1 VTSSGVFK
9 LLIKFVNIS
18 GCFILKLMGVFTLA
32 SVIMSANDALGD
44 KVTVRGSERDGIA
57 RIAFTWPTPVPFLA
71 KIQNREIVIQFSRP
85 AEGNFN
91 VLAKTLSKFI
101 GRPRVQNGGTVLI
114 FPLAGNFDLNY
125 FSRGSTVFVEVIDP
139 NPVKRNVE
147 TKNQSSGVVKGQR
160 ALERVAVRVGSHS
173 SYSRIVFDWKKR
185 VAYKVAKQGNLV
197 TVTFSKPANIIVSA
211 LNKSGLVNVR
221 GAKAQVVKN
230 TTIVGLSVTSTSK
243 LKHFRNGPKVIL
255 DVLKSAGPND
265 APPIST
271 LLPKIIAKQGASGQ
285 VKQRLALKL
294 DGKSKLGVK
303 KPLKSKKVSG
313 KGTKTVMRG
322 DQQSIEVAC
331 PKLKLTN
338 NNSNSKKI
346 KPATLQL
353 DWPAPVAA
361 AVFRRA
367 GSLWMVFNKPSKVD
381 VCKLRERGGLIFK
394 SIVQETSEQATILR
408 LVTATGFNPNI
419 RRNGFSW
426 IFDFKKQAL
435 KPQTAINIKARMSS
449 PRGSLLTAAIRDV
462 GDAIPFKD
470 TKVYDNLFVLPVIPL
485 GHGINQKFS
494 YSQLS
499 ILPSAQGIV
508 IQPNIDDLRVR
519 STKLGVEISAESNLA
534 LSTMRNKKGGS
545 KSFGKRDALSRIIE
559 TKVWRKMRRQKPS
572 EFYKIRREK
581 LVRIT
586 KKKGDE
592 KTKARLDM
600 LLFLLGNGYGYE
612 AKGVLSLI
620 RPKTSDVAAGRQFR
634 FLQGATDFMMGRYK
648 DSLKALM
655 HPSMFGNDEGEYWRA
670 AAKIAAGE
678 DVVNA
683 AKTMNA
689 KGAVFRAYPRELKMR
704 LGIRTTKAAIIAG
717 DIKSGIKYLSMLAKE
732 EPRPKEIDQL
742 AFMEG
747 TIKQM
752 QGNFPGAIK
761 AWQEVEKGEHRPSV
775 AKSVLLRTELL
786 LTTKKIKKKEVI
798 KELENLRF
806 AWRGGEFEFSLLH
819 KLGNLYL
826 DVGEYRR
833 GLRTLRTA
841 VSNFRGHPKGGEIT
855 QRMEAAF
862 IDLYLNDAAD
872 KIPPVRALA
881 LFDEFKELTPT
892 GKKGDEL
899 IQKLADRLAA
909 VDLLEKAAKL
919 LEQQIEFRLTGADKV
934 RVGAQLATLYILDKK
949 PGKAL
954 ETLNKTK
961 LAGQSGSTSRERRL
975 LNSRSL
981 IDLKRN
987 VDALVPLEDDES
999 READLLRSEIYWG
1012 KNWPKAAKALQRLM
1026 VSTGAAPGRK
1036 LNEKQ
1041 AQFVLNLGVAL
1052 AYSGNNRGITRLSR
1066 DYLKEMDATSFK
1078 DAFRLIAS
1086 PDNMGLIDYRTV
1098 ARRVKMVSNFK
1109 NFMSSYR
1116 KRLKNGKLSQVN

>member
-1 VTSSGVFK
+1 VVISSGVFK
-9 LLIKFVNIS
+9 LLIKFINIY
-18 GCFILKLMGVFTLA
+18 GCFILKLMGIFTLA
-32 SVIMSANDALGD
+32 SVIMLANDALGD
-44 KVTVRGSERDGIA
+44 KVTARGSERDGVA
-57 RIAFTWPTPVPFLA
+57 SMAFTWPTPVPFLA

-91 VLAKTLSKFI
+91 VLAKTLSKYI
-101 GRPRVQNGGTVLI
+101 GPPRVQNGGTVLI

-125 FSRGSTVFVEVIDP
+125 FSRGRTVFVEVIDP
-139 NPVKRNVE
+139 NPVKKNIE
-147 TKNQSSGVVKGQR
+147 TKNQSSGIVTGQR
-160 ALERVAVRVGSHS
+160 ALERVVVRVGSHS
-173 SYSRIVFDWKKR
+173 SYSRIVFDWKNR
-185 VAYKVAKQGNLV
+185 VKYKVAKRGNLV
-197 TVTFSKPANIIVSA
+197 TVTFSKPANIIISA
-211 LNKSGLVNVR
+211 LNRRGLANVR
-221 GAKAQVVKN
+221 GAKAQISKN
-230 TTIVGLSVTSTSK
+230 TTIVGLSVTSTSE

-271 LLPKIIAKQGASGQ
+271 LVPKIIE
-285 VKQRLALKL
+285 KQRLALEL

-303 KPLKSKKVSG
+303 KLIKLKKVNG
-313 KGTKTVMRG
+313 KSAKTVVRS
-322 DQQSIEVAC
+322 DQRSAEVAC
-331 PKLKLTN
+331 PKLKLIN
-338 NNSNSKKI
+338 NNPNSKKI

-367 GSLWMVFNKPSKVD
+367 GSLWMVFNKPLKVD
-381 VCKLRERGGLIFK
+381 VCKLREQGGLIFK
-394 SIVQETSEQATILR
+394 SIIQETSEQATILR
-408 LVTATGFNPNI
+408 LVTVTGFNPNI

-435 KPQTAINIKARMSS
+435 KAQTVIKIKAKMSS
-449 PRGSLLTAAIRDV
+449 PRGSLLTATIRDV

-470 TKVYDNLFVLPVIPL
+470 TKVYDNLFVVPVIPL
-485 GHGINQKFS
+485 GHGINKQFS
-494 YSQLS
+494 YSQLN
-499 ILPSAQGIV
+499 ILPTAQGIV

-519 STKLGVEISAESNLA
+519 STKLGVEISADSNLA
-534 LSTMRNKKGGS
+534 LSTIRNKKGGR
-545 KSFGKRDALSRIIE
+545 KSFGKGDALSRIIE
-559 TKVWRKMRRQKPS
+559 TKVWRKMRRQKPA
-572 EFYKIRREK
+572 EFYQIRREK

-586 KKKGDE
+586 KTKGAKKI
-592 KTKARLDM
+592 KARLDM
-600 LLFLLGNGYGYE
+600 LLFLLGNGYGHE
-612 AKGVLSLI
+612 AKGVLGLI
-620 RPKTSDVAAGRQFR
+620 RPKSSDVAASRQFR

-678 DVVNA
+678 DVMNA

-689 KGAVFRAYPRELKMR
+689 KGGVFRAYPRELKMR
-704 LGIRTTKAAIIAG
+704 LGIRTTEAAIIVG

-747 TIKQM
+747 SIKQM

-775 AKSVLLRTELL
+775 AKSVLLRTDLL
-786 LTTKKIKKKEVI
+786 LTTKKIRKKEVI

-819 KLGNLYL
+819 KLGSLYL

-872 KIPPVRALA
+872 KIPPMRSLA
-881 LFDEFKELTPT
+881 LFEEFKELTPT
-892 GKKGDEL
+892 GKKGDKL

-919 LEQQIEFRLTGADKV
+919 LEQQIEFRLTGVEKV
-934 RVGAQLATLYILDKK
+934 RVGAQLAALYILDKK

-954 ETLNKTK
+954 EALNTTN
-961 LAGQSGSTSRERRL
+961 LAGRPESISRERRL

-981 IDLKRN
+981 IDLKRT

-1066 DYLKEMDATSFK
+1066 DYLKEMDGTSFK

-1116 KRLKNGKLSQVN
+1116 KRLKDGNLSQVN